1 MLCCAGRSLVM
12 AGLVPAAPRR
22 MQNIRPCAAGL
33 LKPLDARGG
42 GEAWMAGTCPAK
54 TRRGAND
61 RHQASIRA
69 PRVAK
74 NLAFPWPAYI
84 LFFRSLKTFD
94 NFARRQGFSKFFIS
108 RKWVISMG
116 YGAKIWKFVFS
127 SDWEACR
134 LVELSNCDNPTYSNT
149 ISDFKKDYSRK
160 FVGGT

>member
-1 MLCCAGRSLVM
+1 M
-12 AGLVPAAPRR
+12 AGLVPAALRR
-22 MQNIRPCAAGL
+22 MRGIRLRAVRL
-33 LKPLDARGG
+33 LKPFKAGG
-42 GEAWMAGTCPAK
+42 GGKAWMAGTSPAK

-61 RHQASIRA
+61 RRQASIRA
-69 PRVAK
+69 TGVAK
-74 NLAFPWPAYI
+74 NLEFLNRQISVFPLVENTRDFLGPPRI
-84 LFFRSLKTFD
+84 F
-94 NFARRQGFSKFFIS
+94 QIFIS

-134 LVELSNCDNPTYSNT
+134 LVELSNCDNPGYSNT